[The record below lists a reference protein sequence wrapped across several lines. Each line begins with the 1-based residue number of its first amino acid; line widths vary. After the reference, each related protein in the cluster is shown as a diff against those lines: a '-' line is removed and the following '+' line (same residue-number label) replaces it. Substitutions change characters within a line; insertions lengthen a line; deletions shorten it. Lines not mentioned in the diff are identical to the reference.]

1 MVPNPNQVQ
10 RYLHAARH
18 LSACHLGDAT
28 SGLGRFGFRL
38 FEVGVRVGVRV
49 RDRVRVRVRVRV
61 VVRVR
66 WSQSPFFSRPLRLP
80 PLEVRSP

>member
-1 MVPNPNQVQ
+1 MVPDPNQVQ

-38 FEVGVRVGVRV
+38 FEVRVRAGVRV
-49 RDRVRVRVRVRV
+49 RDRVRVRARLRVRMEIKAK
-61 VVRVR
+61 VRAV
-66 WSQSPFFSRPLRLP
+66 
-80 PLEVRSP
+80 